1 MGAGLTMVKGY
12 HFAVHPDTT
21 PDGPQIVAVNF
32 DSNYRALASVI
43 IGEVVYQ
50 LRSSL
55 DVGLNVLARLCTDL
69 GETKHIYFPF
79 VGTENEFD
87 LPDNAPKKLRG
98 LPDSVYNVV
107 RGLEPW
113 TGGNEALVG
122 LNRLR
127 NEEVHNDLIAAGWT
141 HSNLIRADPHGGWE
155 SAVAGQFIGMLLPG
169 LMDDSITGNW
179 TVDVTSLTSDLPAI
193 IDMLNVRAQISV
205 YMTFKDTVAFAGEP
219 IVDTLYELAV
229 AVEEVIGLLEESV

>member
-1 MGAGLTMVKGY
+1 
-12 HFAVHPDTT
+12 
-21 PDGPQIVAVNF
+21 
-32 DSNYRALASVI
+32 
-43 IGEVVYQ
+43 
-50 LRSSL
+50 
-55 DVGLNVLARLCTDL
+55 
-69 GETKHIYFPF
+69 
-79 VGTENEFD
+79 
-87 LPDNAPKKLRG
+87 
-98 LPDSVYNVV
+98 
-107 RGLEPW
+107 
-113 TGGNEALVG
+113 
-122 LNRLR
+122 
-127 NEEVHNDLIAAGWT
+127 LIAAGWT

-229 AVEEVIGLLEESV
+229 AVKEVIGLLEESV